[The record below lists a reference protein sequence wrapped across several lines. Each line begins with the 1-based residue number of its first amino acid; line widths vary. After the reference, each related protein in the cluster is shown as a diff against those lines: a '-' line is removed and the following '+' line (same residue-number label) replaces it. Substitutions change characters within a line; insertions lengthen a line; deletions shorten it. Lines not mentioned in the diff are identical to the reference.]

1 MPFETE
7 LWHVLL
13 AVDRGRGDL
22 FAPAVLG
29 SHVLVETATV
39 EGPCGLPYSAHFVLI
54 RLAGRLLLYSQI
66 RGLLGRPRE
75 PGRGSRLK
83 PSQPQTIA
91 RSITETVR
99 TPGHFLCYKRP
110 APIPIGVVG
119 WKNRKLEA
127 GSNIILFNKR
137 QRARVIP
144 TMGKGGE

>member
-83 PSQPQTIA
+83 PSQPHGQTIA
-91 RSITETVR
+91 RSITETVINNWA
-99 TPGHFLCYKRP
+99 LSMLQ
-110 APIPIGVVG
+110 APSPDS
-119 WKNRKLEA
+119 NRRGRLE
-127 GSNIILFNKR
+127 KPE
-137 QRARVIP
+137 ARGRVKHYP
-144 TMGKGGE
+144 V